1 MKTQRK
7 VDKCLNCGESLL
19 SEDNFCRIC
28 GQLND
33 DPNVSF
39 GTLLFDFLSNYFS
52 LDSRFSRSVVPFLFR
67 PGYLTN
73 RFIEGKR
80 VSFAN
85 PIRLYLIISVV
96 YFFLLSLLVTDLTDP
111 YRNAEIAD
119 SQGNSMER
127 AQVLDSLESAFNME
141 IATSAQKSNN
151 IINIDLG
158 DSLNDSA
165 LEQAWRSYRE
175 MKKSGLY
182 SSGEMINKLVNDKQ
196 PWWLQLLIKQYIRID
211 SSDAASVT
219 SYLVK
224 NGSIMM
230 FVLLPIF
237 AFAVKLVYVRRK
249 HLLYFHHLIHGIHLH
264 SFAFFLFSLSILIDL
279 VWSVE
284 IGSFL
289 LVLLMIY
296 LYFSF
301 KRVYQQGYFKTA
313 AKLITLFLLYG
324 GIFCIALVIEVMISL
339 LIF

>member
-7 VDKCLNCGESLL
+7 GEKCLNCGELL
-19 SEDNFCRIC
+19 LPEDNYCRVC

-85 PIRLYLIISVV
+85 PIRLYLIISVI
-96 YFFLLSLLVTDLTDP
+96 YFFLLSLAVTDLTDTFS
-111 YRNAEIAD
+111 NADMED
-119 SQGNSMER
+119 SAGNRLEG

-141 IATSAQKSNN
+141 IETSAEQSNN
-151 IINIDLG
+151 MINIDLG

-165 LEQAWRSYRE
+165 LEQVWLKYRE
-175 MKKSGLY
+175 MKKSGQY
-182 SSGEMINKLVNDKQ
+182 SSADMIDQLVSEQQ
-196 PWWLQLLIKQYIRID
+196 PWWQQLLIRQYIRID
-211 SSDAASVT
+211 NSEVSSVT
-219 SYLVK
+219 SYLIK
-224 NGSIMM
+224 NASIMM
-230 FVLLPIF
+230 FFLLPIF
-237 AFAVKLVYVRRK
+237 ALVLKLVYVRRK

-264 SFAFFLFSLSILIDL
+264 SFAFVLFSLSILMSL
-279 VWSVE
+279 VWSVDVDVYRV
-284 IGSFL
+284 I
-289 LVLLMIY
+289 LLMVY

-301 KRVYQQGYFKTA
+301 KRVYQQGYLKTA

-324 GIFCIALVIEVMISL
+324 GIFCFALVIEVMISL